1 MIESFTMKFYLPF
14 ILWIALLVNITHPFH
29 VSRSGRGLLKKVAT
43 RLNIHAFDNEEA
55 LTQLLNSYDFRGAYD
70 FVKKDPMLKI
80 SKDNAIKL
88 LNNLQKLE
96 PEPPSSSQADQS
108 KKVDKRFLCSPSSI
122 CSSTIMFSGH
132 RIMLIDL

>member
-1 MIESFTMKFYLPF
+1 MMRSFRPYLFLLLCLFQDSFTFRVSIKT
-14 ILWIALLVNITHPFH
+14 ITPLERLH
-29 VSRSGRGLLKKVAT
+29 SRLYFSGF
-43 RLNIHAFDNEEA
+43 NNEEA

-80 SKDNAIKL
+80 SKENAIKL

-108 KKVDKRFLCSPSSI
+108 KKVSYFLSASI
-122 CSSTIMFSGH
+122 LCAKLMK
-132 RIMLIDL
+132 